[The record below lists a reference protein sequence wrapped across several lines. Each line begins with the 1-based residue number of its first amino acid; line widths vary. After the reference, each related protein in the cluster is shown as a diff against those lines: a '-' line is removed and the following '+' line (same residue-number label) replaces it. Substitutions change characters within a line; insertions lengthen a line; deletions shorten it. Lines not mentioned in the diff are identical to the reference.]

1 LNNEIVSIIGTNT
14 VDVYP
19 WELSYAAAN
28 NLNYSARSSLQ
39 GGSYNSWLDKIGAQD
54 FSCENRAQFLI
65 FHFVKDQWDGDFGSI
80 DQRYLLNDSP
90 HTIISILN
98 NYTMVYKNKKMLL
111 FEKTNTPQLD
121 KPIELTSNNG
131 KWDQWID
138 VPENNNSIVRLK
150 ANIKSSLT
158 GSIQS
163 FFYKSAPCFIDY
175 KMNDG
180 KILSYRFIP
189 ENAVDGLWIYPFI
202 QYPNSPIPTSNV
214 VAVRFRNDKQS
225 AFSEKITYQYETI
238 ALNPNIYTHDASPSL
253 LLGKASQNK
262 FQVIAAYTINS
273 ASEEMSQNPY
283 LTTTGKPQQ
292 NIKEQEYS
300 FTWNINMDSVWK
312 YSSNTDST
320 LLI

>member
-1 LNNEIVSIIGTNT
+1 
-14 VDVYP
+14 
-19 WELSYAAAN
+19 
-28 NLNYSARSSLQ
+28 
-39 GGSYNSWLDKIGAQD
+39 
-54 FSCENRAQFLI
+54 
-65 FHFVKDQWDGDFGSI
+65 
-80 DQRYLLNDSP
+80 
-90 HTIISILN
+90 
-98 NYTMVYKNKKMLL
+98 
-111 FEKTNTPQLD
+111 
-121 KPIELTSNNG
+121 
-131 KWDQWID
+131 
-138 VPENNNSIVRLK
+138 
-150 ANIKSSLT
+150 
-158 GSIQS
+158 
-163 FFYKSAPCFIDY
+163 
-175 KMNDG
+175 
-180 KILSYRFIP
+180 
-189 ENAVDGLWIYPFI
+189 
-202 QYPNSPIPTSNV
+202 

-320 LLI
+320 LLIETDVNYTNLNDDAYLIVSGELQGYDFWESKTLFQVSDDAFTGYVFANKIIEKSTYPHGIIKVYIWNPSNSDVSINDFKIKLGVAH